1 MLKKTVMLFA
11 AAAAAATV
19 SAEAKFGMVDMVL
32 LVRNHPGYDANKELL
47 SSTDKDFQKKLDA
60 IKADGE
66 KLQAE
71 GRQLAEQLR
80 NPMLADKAK
89 ADLEKQLID
98 LQQKLIGVEQRYR
111 AEAMRCRQDL
121 QDLEG
126 RLLKTTTDDL
136 KRRIAKFAE
145 EKEYDLILDKS
156 AAPFAKPSFE
166 VTDAVL
172 ITMGVDPKDAK
183 GRDDE
188 GK

>member
-1 MLKKTVMLFA
+1 MMKNLVALAMA
-11 AAAAAATV
+11 AVATV
-19 SAEAKFGMVDMVL
+19 ASAEMKLGTVDMVL
-32 LVRNHPGYDANKELL
+32 LVRNHPNYDSNKELL
-47 SSTDKDFQKKLDA
+47 SSTDKDYQKKLGV
-60 IKADGE
+60 IKSDGE

-71 GRQLAEQLR
+71 GKQIAEQLR

-98 LQQKLIGVEQRYR
+98 LQQKLIAIEQRYR
-111 AEAMRCRQDL
+111 AEAVRCRQDL

-136 KRRIAKFAE
+136 RRRIAKFAE

-156 AAPFAKPSFE
+156 AAPFSRPSYD

-172 ITMGVDPKDAK
+172 IAMGVDPKDAK

>member
-1 MLKKTVMLFA
+1 MKTKMLALAAVA
-11 AAAAAATV
+11 AAITAT
-19 SAEAKFGMVDMVL
+19 ADAKFGTVDMVL
-32 LVRNHPGYDANKELL
+32 LVRNHPNYDANKELL
-47 SSTDKDFQKKLDA
+47 SSTDKDYQKKLGV
-60 IKADGE
+60 IKSEGE
-66 KLQAE
+66 KMQAE
-71 GRQLAEQLR
+71 GKQIAEQLR